1 MENAQKDE
9 LILRNLIAMFQ
20 TAALQHMGKLKRSPS
35 DKIEKDL
42 PNAKI
47 SIDILD
53 MLYRKMKPN
62 LSSDEERMFTTV
74 LKDLKLNYVD
84 EVNKSQQ
91 NTDKQTTTSNQK
103 TS

>member
-1 MENAQKDE
+1 
-9 LILRNLIAMFQ
+9 
-20 TAALQHMGKLKRSPS
+20 
-35 DKIEKDL
+35 
-42 PNAKI
+42 
-47 SIDILD
+47 